1 MFKRLYTRDQ
11 LNRGEGMRFH
21 PVCGLFLEDLRYDPT
36 SQCFCSP
43 VSFQAG
49 GWSLDSERVTP
60 SYGPIGDDRE
70 VYESNESFPR
80 HWIYDPWSGREVFP
94 HWTC

>member
-1 MFKRLYTRDQ
+1 MFERLYTRDQ

-21 PVCGLFLEDLRYDPT
+21 PVCGLLLKDLHYN
-36 SQCFCSP
+36 SALQCFCSP

-60 SYGPIGDDRE
+60 RYACIGDERE
-70 VYESNESFPR
+70 LYKRNDVYPQ
-80 HWIYDPWSGREVFP
+80 HWVYDPWSGREVFP
-94 HWTC
+94 YWTC